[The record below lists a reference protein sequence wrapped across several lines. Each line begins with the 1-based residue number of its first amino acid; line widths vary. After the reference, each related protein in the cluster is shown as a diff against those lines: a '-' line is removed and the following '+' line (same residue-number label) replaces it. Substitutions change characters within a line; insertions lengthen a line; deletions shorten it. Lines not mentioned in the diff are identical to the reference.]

1 MKKLLITFLLIFSS
15 VIWSADLT
23 KGFDAY
29 YSGDFKTAL
38 IEFKPLAEQGNID
51 AQAMLGE
58 MYWLGDGVPQDY
70 KTAVKWFT
78 LAAKQGDS
86 ISQNKLGQAYTDG
99 LGVRTNYK
107 TALKWYRLSAEKLD
121 RYTQENIQDNS
132 HNNIALA
139 YQYGVGVEASNVLAH
154 MWFSF
159 PASRGDKDSANAR
172 DQVEKEMTPDEISTA
187 KKLAKEC
194 KLLNYKCTDLEK
206 QTNTEKSRKIKD
218 SGVFFNHVASDVG
231 ELFDGKWMY
240 LGNNSSGDN
249 YYGEINT
256 IKENDGS
263 IYWWFLVDNMK
274 PHQQGYISFRGY
286 QEVDCGRNRS
296 KTLQYV
302 FYKEPMGVSEI
313 GRMTPT
319 DEWEYSTTDSM
330 GYNMVRWVCS
340 QV

>member
-15 VIWSADLT
+15 VIWSADLN

-29 YSGDFKTAL
+29 YSMDFNTAL
-38 IEFKPLAEQGNID
+38 IELKPFAEQGNME

-58 MYWLGDGVPQDY
+58 IYWFGMAGE
-70 KTAVKWFT
+70 
-78 LAAKQGDS
+78 
-86 ISQNKLGQAYTDG
+86 I
-99 LGVRTNYK
+99 
-107 TALKWYRLSAEKLD
+107 
-121 RYTQENIQDNS
+121 
-132 HNNIALA
+132 NNILA
-139 YQYGVGVEASNVLAH
+139 F
-154 MWFSF
+154 MWFSIA
-159 PASRGDKDSANAR
+159 ASQGDEFSAESRDS
-172 DQVEKEMTPDEISTA
+172 VGEIMTPDEISTA
-187 KKLAKEC
+187 KKLANKC
-194 KLLNYKCTDLEK
+194 ILLNYKCANLEK

-231 ELFDGKWMY
+231 VMFDGKWVY

-313 GRMTPT
+313 GRMTPS